1 VLDRFREIL
10 DTLWRRKLRTALTAL
25 SVAWGIF
32 MLVLLLAAGQGLS
45 NGAKAEFSRNAQ
57 NSVFVFP
64 GRMSMPHEGN
74 PVGKPVQLRNEDHAL
89 MLRSLPA
96 IGLSSARADMG
107 PVVLRRGAQSSAFTV
122 KSCLPDNDIIER
134 SQVLEGRFVSWTD
147 HGERRKVAVIGTR
160 VKQALFGADEPVVGA
175 DLQVGRFTFKVIG
188 VFFEEDEQSEQE
200 TVYIP
205 LGTAQ
210 LLWGRGD
217 RLDRVIFTLDPQG
230 TAAARTDAKGLIERA
245 RLLLAARH
253 EFSPDDKQ
261 AVFMWSSDE
270 MFQRFEALFRGIRAF
285 VWLIGLGTIL
295 AGVVG
300 VSNIMLISVQERT
313 REIGVRKAVGAM
325 PRTIVAMILQEALL
339 ITVVSGYLGLVAG
352 VALVTGVKAVLPP
365 TPYFRQPDVSLGV
378 GLAATGVLAVAGVLA
393 GLFPALRAARVNP
406 IAALRVE

>member
-1 VLDRFREIL
+1 
-10 DTLWRRKLRTALTAL
+10 
-25 SVAWGIF
+25 
-32 MLVLLLAAGQGLS
+32 
-45 NGAKAEFSRNAQ
+45 
-57 NSVFVFP
+57 VFVFP
-64 GRMSMPHEGN
+64 GRLSVPYQGN
-74 PVGKPVQLRNEDHAL
+74 PVGKPVRLRNDDHQL
-89 MLRSLPA
+89 MLRTLPA
-96 IGLSSARADMG
+96 IGLSSARADLG
-107 PVVLRRGAQSSAFTV
+107 PVVMRHGAQSAAFTV

-160 VKQALFGADEPVVGA
+160 VKQALFGDQPAVGA
-175 DLQVGRFTFKVIG
+175 DLQLGRFTFTVVG
-188 VFFEEDEQSEQE
+188 VFFEEDEQQEQE

-217 RLDRVIFTLDPQG
+217 RLDRIIFTLDPRE
-230 TAAARTDAKGLIERA
+230 TAAARTDAKALVERA
-245 RLLLAARH
+245 RLLLSARH
-253 EFSPDDKQ
+253 GFSPEDKD

-270 MFQRFEALFRGIRAF
+270 MFQRFESLFRGIRAF

-313 REIGVRKAVGAM
+313 REIGLRKAVGAM
-325 PRTIVAMILQEALL
+325 PRTIVSMILQEALL
-339 ITVVSGYLGLVAG
+339 ITLVSGYLGLVVG
-352 VALVTGVKAVLPP
+352 VGVVTGIKAVLPP

-378 GLAATGVLAVAGVLA
+378 GLAATAVLAVAGVLA